1 MSLQYNGV
9 TGCLGASMLSW
20 SVTKVLNKITERIK
34 SMKNYITIHVVGL
47 GALVSTAVLLEDA
60 ARCGV

>member
-34 SMKNYITIHVVGL
+34 PMKNYITIHVVGL
-47 GALVSTAVLLEDA
+47 GVLVSTAVLLEGA